1 MMHWIAQPF
10 AILVLTASAAFAAGS
25 PTVPLATFETERAAE
40 GNCPNGIAVWV
51 DPASRMFY
59 DRGRNRYGS
68 TKGGAFACRDA
79 ASRAGFRKAPGSR

>member
-10 AILVLTASAAFAAGS
+10 AGLVLTAAAAFGAGD
-25 PTVPLATFETERAAE
+25 PKPLATFETERAAG
-40 GNCPNGIAVWV
+40 GNCPNGIVVWV

-79 ASRAGFRKAPGSR
+79 ANHAGFRKAPGSR